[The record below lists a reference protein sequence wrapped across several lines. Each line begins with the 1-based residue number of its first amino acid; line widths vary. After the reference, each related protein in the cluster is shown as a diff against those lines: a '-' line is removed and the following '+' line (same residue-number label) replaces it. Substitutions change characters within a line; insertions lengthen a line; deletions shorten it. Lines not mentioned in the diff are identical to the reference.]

1 MNSNAPLKGVLVFM
15 SALVPALLAEE
26 VSPRTADSPEAQSI
40 RDLTLIGRSVFA
52 SSPTERPAAKKVTI
66 LHLLSVQLQ
75 SRVDAID
82 DSLRELPLDEPAAS
96 SLKSERDGL
105 LKRRAG
111 LDKMLRDLATEAR

>member
-1 MNSNAPLKGVLVFM
+1 MNSYAPLTAVLVLI
-15 SALVPALLAEE
+15 SASVPALLAEE
-26 VSPRTADSPEAQSI
+26 VFPRMADSPEARRI
-40 RDLTLIGRSVFA
+40 RDLTLIGRTVFP
-52 SSPTERPAAKKVTI
+52 SSPAQPLAAKKVTI
-66 LHLLSVQLQ
+66 LELLSVQLQ

-82 DSLRELPLDEPAAS
+82 DRLRELPLDEAAAS